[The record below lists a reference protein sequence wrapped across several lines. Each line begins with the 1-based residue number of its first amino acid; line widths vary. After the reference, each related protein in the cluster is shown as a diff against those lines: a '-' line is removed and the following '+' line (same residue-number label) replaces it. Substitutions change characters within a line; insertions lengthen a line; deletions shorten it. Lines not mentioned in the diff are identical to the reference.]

1 MKRSNRVQT
10 RAQQYILVLLHRIT
24 PRALASAKT
33 DWDWI
38 RRLSASAPY
47 AQHRPPLSFDY
58 ARNTVRSTGYAQST
72 EYGRQTPS
80 IILLFPNGDL
90 SEEEKTKKKKRN
102 HIHLILYFC
111 WATIITIQIII
122 IIIITTFAA
131 KVWVFLLDQRTFYS
145 KSFPAKQ
152 TEQF

>member
-1 MKRSNRVQT
+1 MKRSNPVQT
-10 RAQQYILVLLHRIT
+10 RAQQYIPVLLHRIT
-24 PRALASAKT
+24 PRAPASAKT

-38 RRLSASAPY
+38 RRLTASAPY

-90 SEEEKTKKKKRN
+90 SEEEKTKKKKKEP
-102 HIHLILYFC
+102 HTPYL
-111 WATIITIQIII
+111 
-122 IIIITTFAA
+122 
-131 KVWVFLLDQRTFYS
+131 VFLLSHHHYHTNHNYYYHHHFCS
-145 KSFPAKQ
+145 KGVGFFTGSEDLLLQKLSG
-152 TEQF
+152 